1 MKKLDKLDAII
12 KKYWTTKTTI
22 ELQKLTGLGQTRI
35 RDRARE
41 MGLPRKKGGGAS
53 KSITLPPKEQVD
65 FDRKLREQKER
76 SVVTDKKYETVLRE
90 NKILQA
96 ELNASLRIG
105 DGVMPHTIEVK
116 ESKNDSEAIAF
127 AIASDWHIEE
137 HVDPK
142 TVNGMNRYTVEIAK
156 KRAEQFFQH
165 TLKLVKKESS
175 AVQINTLVLAL
186 LGDFISGN
194 IHEELLENCQ
204 LPPIEAVIVAENIL
218 ISGIEF
224 LLENS
229 NLNLII
235 PCHSGNHARI
245 TKKVHISTERGNSLE
260 YFMYNHMKNYFKKN
274 PRIEFRISEGYL
286 SYLDC
291 YGYTICFHHGHAVK
305 YGGGVGGLTI
315 PTKKA
320 IAQWQ
325 RLKYADLHVFG
336 HWHQFL
342 DGGNFIVNGSMI
354 GYNAFA
360 TFIKAEYERPKQAF
374 FLIDRKRKIKTTV
387 APILFDV

>member
-1 MKKLDKLDAII
+1 MKKDKTRAIL
-12 KKYWTTKTTI
+12 KKYWLSKTTI
-22 ELQKLTGLGQTRI
+22 ELQKLTGLKSSRI
-35 RDRARE
+35 YVLARE
-41 MGLPRKKGGGAS
+41 MGLPAKKGGVKKHIDPLS
-53 KSITLPPKEQVD
+53 VEEQIAL
-65 FDRKLREQKER
+65 DRKLREDKTNKI
-76 SVVTDKKYETVLRE
+76 SVDKKYNLVLTE
-90 NKILQA
+90 NQRLKV
-96 ELNASLRIG
+96 ELEASIG
-105 DGVMPHTIEVK
+105 VRNGINPFNIEIK
-116 ESKNDSEAIAF
+116 EARGDSEAVAF

-137 HVDPK
+137 TVDPK

-165 TLKLVKKESS
+165 TLKLVKKESG
-175 AVQINTLVLAL
+175 AVKINTLVLGL

-194 IHEELLENCQ
+194 IHEELLENCS

-224 LLENS
+224 LLKNS
-229 NLNLII
+229 ELHLII

-245 TKKVHISTERGNSLE
+245 TKKVHVSTERGNSLE
-260 YFMYNHMKNYFKKN
+260 YFMYNHMRNYFRKN
-274 PRIEFRISEGYL
+274 PRVEFRIAEGYL
-286 SYLDC
+286 SYFDC
-291 YGYTICFHHGHAVK
+291 YGYSICFHHGHAVK

-325 RLKYADLHVFG
+325 RLRHADLHVFG
-336 HWHQFL
+336 HWHQFM

-354 GYNAFA
+354 GHNAFA